1 MSRLKKTKL
10 IHCKIHKCADFPFT
24 IDKLSYDKHVY
35 TYMLAYLK
43 SGLIGKD
50 YFLIKKES
58 VKEEKIN
65 YNDNIRFTDASTTR
79 KKYCVADMSYHIGT
93 MKKIIR
99 LGGYG
104 EGMQMIAYPQDTE
117 KI

>member
-1 MSRLKKTKL
+1 MSRLKKTKF
-10 IHCKIHKCADFPFT
+10 IHCKIHKCADFSFT

-35 TYMLAYLK
+35 THMLTYLK

-65 YNDNIRFTDASTTR
+65 YNDNIRFTDAPTTR
-79 KKYCVADMSYHIGT
+79 KKILCCRYVIPYW
-93 MKKIIR
+93 
-99 LGGYG
+99 YN
-104 EGMQMIAYPQDTE
+104 E
-117 KI
+117 KNNTVRWLR